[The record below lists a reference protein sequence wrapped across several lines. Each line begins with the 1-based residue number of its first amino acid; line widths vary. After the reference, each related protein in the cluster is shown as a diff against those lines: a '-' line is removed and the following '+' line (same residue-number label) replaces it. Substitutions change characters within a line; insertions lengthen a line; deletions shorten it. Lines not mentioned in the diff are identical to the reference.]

1 MVVKLSD
8 LLREGIKGQK
18 ITTLFVDSAGISGA
32 VDSRLWDLGYK
43 NVIEIN
49 FGADSPDPKYQ
60 NMRALMWG
68 KMKDWLLTA
77 AIDEEPRLESD
88 LIGPGYKLD
97 TKVQIQ
103 LESKDE
109 MKNTRCRLPGRCR
122 RARAH
127 VPQGQRLSTIRAT
140 AYHEGLNEPECENRD
155 NSRTFCELSRP
166 GVHASN

>member
-32 VDSRLWDLGYK
+32 VDSRLWDLGHK

-49 FGADSPDPKYQ
+49 FGADSADPKYQ

-88 LIGPGYKLD
+88 LILATNSTPKC
-97 TKVQIQ
+97 K
-103 LESKDE
+103 SSS
-109 MKNTRCRLPGRCR
+109 
-122 RARAH
+122 RAR
-127 VPQGQRLSTIRAT
+127 TK
-140 AYHEGLNEPECENRD
+140 
-155 NSRTFCELSRP
+155 
-166 GVHASN
+166 